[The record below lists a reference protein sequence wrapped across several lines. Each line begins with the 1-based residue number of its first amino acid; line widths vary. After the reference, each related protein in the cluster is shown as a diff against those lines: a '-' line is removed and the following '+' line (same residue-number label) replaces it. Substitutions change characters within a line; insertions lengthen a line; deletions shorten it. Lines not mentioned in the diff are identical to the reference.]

1 MKNNS
6 QNEKVNIVDKNLK
19 TLYKTTKKEAHE
31 KGLLHK
37 TVIAEVMDDRGRY
50 LLVKQAP
57 DRQDAGQFVS
67 PVGGHVRSSESDE
80 EALIREAFEELG
92 IKNFTYEYLGK
103 IVFNRKIIGRREN
116 HYFIIYKIKW
126 SKKIK
131 LNHESVGFKWFTIKE
146 LKFALENKREIFGEA
161 YLTCPLEMYLGEIK
175 KSKSLS
181 KNNLIKTVDLKGY
194 GKKYQGKVRDCYIVG
209 DKRILIT
216 TDRIS
221 AFDMVL
227 GFIPGKGAVLNQLAA
242 FWFEHTRDII
252 PNHIISVPHPNISI
266 VKNVKLIP
274 IEMVVRGYI
283 SGVTNTSIWGSYQK
297 GERVIYGIKFPDG
310 LSKNQKL
317 KTPVVTP
324 TTKAKSGHDERLTE
338 KELLKRKIVTPK
350 VWNQMKKAALELFER
365 GTKICAK
372 GGIILVDTKYE
383 FGLDGD
389 GGLIL
394 IDEIHTPDSSR
405 FWIKK
410 TYQARIKKG
419 LEPENFD
426 KEFLRLWYARKG
438 YTGDGK
444 PPKMSPALANQVS
457 KRYIQIYKKITG
469 KKPEKEKVS
478 LKNIQIKI

>member
-6 QNEKVNIVDKNLK
+6 QNEKVNVVDKNLK

-37 TVIAEVMDDRGRY
+37 TVIAEVVDSKGRY

-57 DRQDAGQFVS
+57 DRQDAGKFVS
-67 PVGGHVRSSESDE
+67 PVGGHVRSNETDE
-80 EALIREAFEELG
+80 EALEREAFEELG
-92 IKNFTYEYLGK
+92 IKNFSHEYLGN
-103 IVFNRKIIGRREN
+103 IIFNRKILGRAEN

-126 SKKIK
+126 DKKIK
-131 LNHESVGFKWFTIKE
+131 LNHESVESKWFTVKE
-146 LKFALENKREIFGEA
+146 LKFALKNNREIFGAA
-161 YLTCPLEMYLGEIK
+161 YLTCPLEMYLGTVK
-175 KSKSLS
+175 KSME
-181 KNNLIKTVDLKGY
+181 KNKNALIKTVDLKGF
-194 GKKYQGKVRDCYIVG
+194 GKKYQGKVRDCYIKG
-209 DKRILIT
+209 DKRILVT

-221 AFDMVL
+221 AFDVIL

-242 FWFEHTRDII
+242 FWFEKTSDII
-252 PNHIISVPHPNISI
+252 PNHLISVPHPNVSI

-317 KTPVVTP
+317 KTPVITP
-324 TTKAKSGHDERLTE
+324 TTKAESGHDERLTE
-338 KELLKRKIVTPK
+338 KEIIDRKIVTPGIWK
-350 VWNQMKKAALELFER
+350 QMKKAALELFER
-365 GTKICAK
+365 GTKICEK

-383 FGLDGD
+383 FGLDSSGK
-389 GGLIL
+389 LIL

-410 TYQARIKKG
+410 TYKARIKKG

-426 KEFLRLWYARKG
+426 KEFLRLWYAKRG
-438 YTGDGK
+438 YTGSGK
-444 PPKMSPALANQVS
+444 PPKMPSVLANQVS

-469 KKPEKEKVS
+469 KIPEKEVVP
-478 LKNIQIKI
+478 LRELQIQI